1 MNTLTIY
8 HPKKL
13 TFHENVFTELANDLQ
28 KAGCR
33 RFFVVTGPF
42 MIEKLQPLVAQL
54 KEFEIDVDF
63 HTSLSYEPTY
73 DDFNAISAQAKAFGA
88 DCVAGI
94 GGGSVMD
101 VAKIVA
107 ALLNSNQQLDEV
119 VGIGLLNGRNTLLVC
134 VPTTSGT
141 GSEMSP
147 NAILLDTRDNAKKGI
162 ISPFLVPDNV
172 YIDPLLTLG
181 LPADVTAYTGMD
193 ALTHCIEA
201 YCNRFSHPVVDVYAL
216 QGIRLIASSLLK
228 AVRNGQDVEARTNL
242 ALGSMYGG
250 MCLGPVNTAA
260 VHALAYPLGSE
271 YKMAHGLSNAM
282 LLPFVMEF
290 NLEADVKRH
299 SEVAEALGI
308 VHGGSYRDTALAGIE
323 MIKELMRECG
333 LPNGLR
339 ALGVDEAAFP
349 LLADGALKVQR
360 LLKNNL
366 RDVSHADA
374 VAIYKNA
381 W

>member
-1 MNTLTIY
+1 MNSLTLY
-8 HPKKL
+8 QPNKL
-13 TFHENVFTELANDLQ
+13 TFRENVFMELGQDLL

-42 MIEKLQPLVAQL
+42 MLEKLQPLAAML
-54 KEFEIDVDF
+54 KSKGVSVDF
-63 HTSLSYEPTY
+63 HTGLAAEPTF
-73 DDFNAISAQAKAFGA
+73 DDYHAIAAQALSFGA

-101 VAKIVA
+101 VAKMVA
-107 ALLNSNQQLDEV
+107 ALLHGHQTLDEV
-119 VGIGLLNGRNTLLVC
+119 VGIGLIASRRTMLVC

-147 NAILLDTRDNAKKGI
+147 NSILLDTRDNAKKGI

-181 LPADVTAYTGMD
+181 LPADVTAFTGLD

-201 YCNRFSHPVVDVYAL
+201 YCNRFSHPIIDVYAL
-216 QGIRLIASSLLK
+216 QGIRLIGSSLLK
-228 AVRNGQDVEARTNL
+228 AVTDGNNVEARTHL

-282 LLPFVMEF
+282 LLPYVMEF
-290 NLEADVKRH
+290 NLSVDLKRH
-299 SEVAEALGI
+299 SDVAEALGI
-308 VHGGSYRDTALAGIE
+308 VHGGSYRDTALAGIDVLHQ
-323 MIKELMRECG
+323 LMLECG
-333 LPNGLR
+333 LPKGLR
-339 ALGVDEAAFP
+339 ELGVNKDDFAK
-349 LLADGALKVQR
+349 LADGAMKVQR

-366 RDVSHADA
+366 REVTHDDA
-374 VAIYKNA
+374 VAIYGKA